1 MDVKRHKRVFG
12 RMAKAVSK
20 KQVAQLTKDARR
32 YAGTSGLLEQWLDTF
47 GSNNPYEACNNAHLK
62 RVFIKRRSDGPG
74 HLGTSRSGHKL
85 KNQQFLLANRRDS
98 GKTWTTGADPV
109 IHIFEIF
116 GTAEQKSPLTKEG
129 KGKIER
135 KKKEQLHDDYKHIR
149 ESLEYIIAD
158 PEKIAIIN
166 STLIKEK
173 IKTIAYLD
181 DQVQARMQLLDK
193 IVHGNTAFLD
203 NYVEGD
209 IDIPLPSVDKGGGL
223 LGWFKREFDNLPQE
237 IRDCFTTY
245 VSPHKQISE
254 DERKEIIGNLIAYA
268 ARHRKVKR
276 SAIIG
281 GYQEDLELI
290 VNLPEDDSILQKHG
304 RPVMGTL
311 KTVLSAD
318 YITLID
324 AATIFEAYPLDEIRI
339 NQNGQQFAHYGANV
353 RNGRITGKGDIAN
366 IMKRFKKLFMED
378 GLWREDSYGIS
389 VPKRLNKSVYFGAL
403 QKEDFRAIRD
413 MLRLATLAPDKKRF
427 LQSTSMREFKQLTDR
442 VVLAARKVKHL
453 DYKLEKRGL
462 TYKNDE
468 NAKNVAD
475 KIKKETFRG
484 KGYDL
489 VENFEAEH
497 GISYEEFL
505 RRGEKVLSKD
515 WIDNAYAIWNK
526 HAYAM
531 KEGAQFGIAFTGEK
545 IEKLIE
551 KAKALTAHDE
561 IGNAFERIEAAKASP
576 LYARGIYASK
586 KEYYTPQDREELNH
600 ILEACAAIRQQEESF
615 KGWDALKE
623 KYDAFTDAGK
633 KFYRGSFGRHVEI
646 RAEYF
651 TKQKVASHFHGHVQ
665 FTTPESLET
674 HINAYVHTN
683 DLPEDWLD
691 KVKFLVTKTAE
702 ILIKKTR
709 RSCPKTYTIKDVS
722 ALIPSTNAYF
732 HQDLIDGV
740 EVVYQ
745 ELVDTAK
752 PKMSVVRQG
761 QKLLQGSL
769 DTPYSVVVRG
779 TSIKDKGKFNPAFR
793 RYGFSY
799 DGKQRRWQTR
809 ASVAQIGLITQDLVV
824 YNQKHGRRLRIE
836 VIE

>member
-1 MDVKRHKRVFG
+1 MDIKRHKRIFG

-20 KQVAQLTKDARR
+20 RQVAQLTKDARR
-32 YAGTSGLLEQWLDTF
+32 YTGTPGLLEQWLDTF
-47 GSNNPYEACNNAHLK
+47 GSDNPYEACENAHLK
-62 RVFIKRRSDGPG
+62 RVFIKRRSDGKSPG

-116 GTAEQKSPLTKEG
+116 GTKEQKSPLTSEG
-129 KGKIER
+129 RKKIQR
-135 KKKEQLHDDYKHIR
+135 KKKEQLHDDYEHIR
-149 ESLEYIIAD
+149 ESLDEIIDD
-158 PEKIAIIN
+158 PEKIKIIN
-166 STLIKEK
+166 STLIKER
-173 IKTIAYLD
+173 IKTIKYLD
-181 DQVQARMQLLDK
+181 DQVKARMQLLDK

-209 IDIPLPSVDKGGGL
+209 IDLPLPSVDKGGGL

-237 IRDCFTTY
+237 IRDYFTTY

-254 DERKEIIGNLIAYA
+254 DERKEIIGTLIAYA
-268 ARHRKVKR
+268 ARHRKVR
-276 SAIIG
+276 RDAIIG

-290 VNLPEDDSILQKHG
+290 VNLPEDHNILKQHG
-304 RPVMGTL
+304 RPVMATL

-339 NQNGQQFAHYGANV
+339 TQNGQHFAQCNV

-366 IMKRFKKLFMED
+366 IMQRFKKLFMED
-378 GLWREDSYGIS
+378 DLWKEDSYGIS

-403 QKEDFRAIRD
+403 QNEDFRAIRD

-427 LQSTSMREFKQLTDR
+427 LQSTSMKEFKQLTDR
-442 VVLAARKVKHL
+442 VVLVARKVKHL
-453 DYKLEKRGL
+453 DYLLDKKGV
-462 TYKNDE
+462 TYDNDE
-468 NAKNVAD
+468 DAKDVAD

-484 KGYDL
+484 KDYDL
-489 VENFEAEH
+489 VENFEAER

-515 WIDNAYAIWNK
+515 WIDNAHAIWNK

-531 KEGAQFGIAFTGEK
+531 KEGAQFGIAFTGERV
-545 IEKLIE
+545 EKLIE
-551 KAKALTAHDE
+551 KAKALTAD

-576 LYARGIYASK
+576 LFSGGIYVSE

-600 ILEACAAIRQQEESF
+600 ILEACAAIKQQEESF
-615 KGWDALKE
+615 EEWNKLKE

-633 KFYRGSFGRHVEI
+633 KFYRGSFGGHVEI

-651 TKQKVASHFHGHVQ
+651 TTTQVSQLQHGRVT
-665 FTTPESLET
+665 FMTPESLEE
-674 HINAYVHTN
+674 HVNAYVHTEN
-683 DLPEDWLD
+683 LPEDWLD
-691 KVKFLVTKTAE
+691 KVKFLVTRTAGL
-702 ILIKKTR
+702 LIKKTR

-732 HQDLIDGV
+732 HQNLIDDV
-740 EVVYQ
+740 ETVYQ
-745 ELVDTAK
+745 ELVDTTK

-769 DTPYSVVVRG
+769 HASYRVVVRG
-779 TSIKDKGKFNPAFR
+779 TSTRDKDKFNPAFR
-793 RYGFSY
+793 SYGFRY
-799 DGKQRRWQTR
+799 DGKQRRWHTT
-809 ASVAQIGLITQDLVV
+809 ASVAQIGLITQDLVT
-824 YNQKHGRRLRIE
+824 YNQEHGRKLRIE